1 MKMSEFQNVA
11 LPEEQWLPTISGIL
25 RHFGDEEC
33 YVYERQPSWYIG
45 KGCLARLHINAEGTQ
60 AIYFDDAGE
69 QKWTV
74 DSITHCARRFMAQPQ
89 VKGRRVYGQV
99 GFNFAAHARGI
110 AFDAGEW
117 PLLTLTVP
125 REELIFNKGNVSVYT
140 DSFEEGRRLCKWIKE
155 AGPSTQG
162 RPVVVDTA
170 LNGEAYKQ
178 QVACTVSEIHRG
190 EYVKVIVSRA
200 IPLPSR
206 IDMPATLL
214 YGRQGNTPTRSFMFR
229 QEGREVLGF
238 SPELVMSVMNSKV
251 VTEPLAGTRECR
263 GNPEHNK
270 AKATELLHDGKEV
283 LEHILSVKEAIA
295 ELKMVCQP
303 GSVVVEDLMS
313 VRKRGCVQHLGSG
326 VSGQLAENKD
336 AWDAFTELFPSI
348 TASGIP
354 KNAALNAIMQIE
366 KTPRELYSGAILLL
380 DDTRFD
386 AALVLRSVFQDSKRS
401 WIQAGAGIIAQSTPD
416 RELTETQEK
425 LASIA
430 PYLIAIDEGN

>member
-1 MKMSEFQNVA
+1 MKNSEFLHME

-25 RHFGDEEC
+25 RRFGEQDC
-33 YVYERQPSWYIG
+33 YIYERQPCWYLG
-45 KGCLARLHINAEGTQ
+45 KGCRARLHINAEGTE

-69 QKWTV
+69 QKWAV
-74 DSITHCARRFMAQPQ
+74 DSITNCARRFMAHPQ
-89 VKGRRVYGQV
+89 VKGHRVYGQV
-99 GFNFAAHARGI
+99 GFNFALHARGI

-125 REELIFNKGNVSVYT
+125 REEIIFDRGNVRVYA
-140 DSFEEGRRLCKWIKE
+140 DSFEEGQRLCKWIKE
-155 AGPSTQG
+155 AGTATQG
-162 RPVVVDTA
+162 QPMVVDTA
-170 LNGEAYKQ
+170 FNGEAYKQ
-178 QVACTVSEIHRG
+178 QVACAVSEIHRG

-214 YGRQGNTPTRSFMFR
+214 YGRLGNTPTRSFMFR
-229 QEGREVLGF
+229 QQGCEALGF
-238 SPELVMSVMNSKV
+238 SPELVMSVMGNKV
-251 VTEPLAGTRECR
+251 VTEPLAGTRDCR

-270 AKATELLHDGKEV
+270 AKETELLNDSKEV

-295 ELKMVCQP
+295 ELEMVCQP

-313 VRKRGCVQHLGSG
+313 VRRRGCVQHLGSG
-326 VSGQLAENKD
+326 VSGQLAENRD
-336 AWDAFTELFPSI
+336 AWDAFTVLFPSI
-348 TASGIP
+348 TATGIP
-354 KNAALNAIMQIE
+354 KNAALKAIREIE

-386 AALVLRSVFQDSKRS
+386 AALVLRSVFQNSQRG
-401 WIQAGAGIIAQSTPD
+401 WIQAGAGIIAQSTPE

-430 PYLIAIDEGN
+430 PYLIAAEQGN

>member
-1 MKMSEFQNVA
+1 MKISEFLHLA
-11 LPEEQWLPTISGIL
+11 LPEEQWLPTISGVL
-25 RHFGDEEC
+25 RQFAEEEC
-33 YVYERQPSWYIG
+33 YVYERQPCWYLG
-45 KGCLARLHINAEGTQ
+45 KGCQARLHINADGTQ
-60 AIYFDDAGE
+60 ATFIDDAGE
-69 QKWTV
+69 QKWAV
-74 DSITHCARRFMAQPQ
+74 DSIADCARRFMAHPQ

-110 AFDAGEW
+110 AFNAGEW

-125 REELIFNKGNVSVYT
+125 REELIFEKGNVTVYA
-140 DSFEEGRRLCKWIKE
+140 DSADGCRRLCEWVKE
-155 AGPSTQG
+155 AGTTTQNA
-162 RPVVVDTA
+162 PLAVDTA

-178 QVACTVSEIHRG
+178 QVARAVAEIRRG

-214 YGRQGNTPTRSFMFR
+214 YGRQANTPVRSFMFR
-229 QEGREVLGF
+229 QEGREALGF
-238 SPELVMSVMNSKV
+238 SPELVMSVTGNKV
-251 VTEPLAGTRECR
+251 VTEPLAGTRDR
-263 GNPEHNK
+263 MGNPEHNK
-270 AKATELLHDGKEV
+270 AKEAELLHDSKEV

-295 ELKMVCQP
+295 ELEAVCQP

-313 VRKRGCVQHLGSG
+313 VRQRGSVQHLGSG

-336 AWDAFTELFPSI
+336 AWDAFTVLFPSS

-386 AALVLRSVFQDSKRS
+386 AALVLRSVFQDSQRC
-401 WIQAGAGIIAQSTPD
+401 WIQAGAGIIAQSTPE
-416 RELTETQEK
+416 RELTETREK

-430 PYLIAIDEGN
+430 PYLMV